1 MVREDRR
8 ADAGA
13 TQSATRRNPLPEI
26 VMNRRN
32 KYVARLSLLAVGMLA
47 SGLALADARLDP
59 KLVAKMATAL
69 PTDEIQVV
77 VSFRQ
82 SGPVNANQVAGMAAL
97 GITKG
102 LTMRT
107 LPIAGALATK
117 AEVAALA
124 RRPDV
129 VSIFYNAPL
138 KYANL
143 ESRQISGAKRAVD
156 NPGAYNRAVPFSGRG
171 VTVEIND
178 SGIDGT
184 HRDLKYGS
192 HVVQNTFGA
201 TNLAAIDTMLPVSYV
216 EGVPNTDLSS
226 GHGTHCAGIV
236 GGSGEMSSGKFRG
249 VAPGAQ
255 LVGYGSGAVLF
266 VLDAVGG
273 LDYAATNQF
282 SFGAPIRVVSNSWGS
297 SGDFD
302 PTDPVSISTY
312 ELYKRGI
319 VSVFAAGNDGAGEDT
334 HNPYAQ
340 APWVISVAAAEK
352 DGVLTS
358 FSSRGKFGKSGT
370 FTTADDKQWTYFNE
384 PTITAT
390 GVDVV
395 STRTLTGILPPLE
408 AEHDAETLTPGQL
421 PYYTHMSGTSM
432 ATPHVAGII
441 ALVLEANPN
450 LSAMQVKDL
459 IERTATNMTGR
470 ASWEVGAGHIN
481 AYAAVAEAAGMRS
494 DWGLTVNSLQTY
506 NANAL
511 LKFGGEFPF
520 SVDFSP
526 YGEVENKVFEV
537 ADGTALVTATA
548 NVGDNTVALVLIDP
562 DGKQYGSAISLPQ
575 LGERISTSAPGKA
588 GTWKLTVRGIGYVSG
603 QDVDPAGV
611 TNGWGAP
618 GTISGKVSLLDSDG
632 YSGLTDIAK
641 HPLRQAIEYAVA
653 NRLVDGE
660 PDGRFRPDFNLKR
673 SELAKYLVM
682 GANIRQQLPL
692 NRTPSFTD
700 VATGTSTYAYAESA
714 VARGGSLR
722 DLTQTQAPVMGVS
735 SGKFLPDATVTRVS
749 AAYSLVQAMALE
761 KEATAFTGNVT
772 AFYLGQR
779 VPVLDATNIAPS
791 LRGYVQYALDLG
803 LLDAKFAT
811 VGGSTV
817 AYFEPTKGLT
827 RAQYAVAAAR
837 FSTVFRQA
845 EDE

>member
-1 MVREDRR
+1 
-8 ADAGA
+8 
-13 TQSATRRNPLPEI
+13 
-26 VMNRRN
+26 MNRRN
-32 KYVARLSLLAVGMLA
+32 SFVVRLSALAVGMLA

-59 KLVAKMATAL
+59 QLVAKLASAL
-69 PTDEIQVV
+69 PTDELQVV
-77 VSFRQ
+77 VSYKQ
-82 SGPVNANQVAGMAAL
+82 SGPVTASQVAALNAL

-107 LPIAGALATK
+107 LPVAGALATK

-124 RRPDV
+124 KRSDV
-129 VSIFYNAPL
+129 ASIYWNAPL
-138 KYANL
+138 QYANL
-143 ESRQISGAKRAVD
+143 ESRQISGAKRTTD
-156 NPGAYNRAVPFSGRG
+156 NPGAFGRAIPFSGHG
-171 VTVEIND
+171 VTVVIND

-184 HRDLKYGS
+184 HRDLKFGS

-201 TNLAAIDTMLPVSYV
+201 TNLQALDTMLPVTYT
-216 EGVPNTDLSS
+216 EGVPNTDVSS

-282 SFGAPIRVVSNSWGS
+282 AFGAPIRVVSNSWGS

-302 PTDPVSISTY
+302 PLDPVSISTY

-370 FTTADDKQWTYFNE
+370 FQTTDGKSWTYYNE
-384 PTITAT
+384 PTIAAT

-408 AEHDAETLTPGQL
+408 AEHDAETLTAGQL
-421 PYYTHMSGTSM
+421 PFYTHMSGTSM

-441 ALVLEANPN
+441 ALILEANPN
-450 LSAMQVKDL
+450 LSAMQVRDL

-481 AYAAVAEAAGMRS
+481 AYAAVAEAAGLR
-494 DWGLTVNSLQTY
+494 DDFGATVNSLRNF

-511 LKFGGEFPF
+511 LKFGGEVPF
-520 SVDFSP
+520 AVDFSP
-526 YGEVENKVFEV
+526 YGTVENKLFEV
-537 ADGTALVTATA
+537 DADTALVTATA
-548 NVGDNTVALVLIDP
+548 DVGDNTVALVLIDP
-562 DGKQYGSAISLPQ
+562 DGKQYGSAISLPE
-575 LGERISTSAPGKA
+575 LGSRISTSAPAKA
-588 GTWKLTVRGIGYVSG
+588 GTWKLTVRGIGSVSG

-618 GTISGKVSLLDSDG
+618 GTISGKLSFLDSDG
-632 YSGLTDIAK
+632 YSGLVDINT
-641 HPLRQAIEYAVA
+641 HPERQAIEFAVA
-653 NRLVDGE
+653 NRLMDGHA
-660 PDGRFRPDFNLKR
+660 DGRFRPDFLLKR

-682 GANIRQQLPL
+682 GANVRQQLPL
-692 NRTPSFTD
+692 NNKPSFTD
-700 VATGTSTYAYAESA
+700 LAPGPSTYNYAESA

-722 DLTQTQAPVMGVS
+722 DLTQSQSPVMGLS
-735 SGKFLPDATVTRVS
+735 AGKFLPDATVTRVS

-761 KEATAFTGNVT
+761 TQAKAFTGQVT
-772 AFYLGQR
+772 AFHMGKR
-779 VPVLDATNIAPS
+779 VPVLDAVNVAPS
-791 LRGYVQYALDLG
+791 LRGYVQLALDLG
-803 LLDAKFAT
+803 LLDAKFTLVNGTAT
-811 VGGSTV
+811 A
-817 AYFEPTKGLT
+817 AYFEPAKGLT
-827 RAQYAVAAAR
+827 RAQYAIAAAR
-837 FSTVFRQA
+837 YMSVYRLA
-845 EDE
+845 EDL